1 MIFNILIF
9 TFIICIMN
17 KFIKST
23 IILIIGGFI
32 TKILGM
38 IIKIV
43 ITRMIK
49 SSGYGLYALITPT
62 MILLISLSQLGLPTA
77 LNVLIAKRKNIKK
90 LITTSLIISL
100 SLDIIIAIFLFAF
113 SKYIC
118 YSLLNEPKT
127 YLGLIAISF
136 ILPFISISN
145 ILRSFYFAKERML
158 PHVITNILED
168 IVKLLLIILFLPYFI
183 NKGIEY
189 AIFFIVLTN
198 IFSELT
204 SIIGFI
210 ILLPKFKCNKN
221 ELKPNK
227 KITKSLLSI
236 ALPTTGSRIIGSI
249 GFFLEP
255 IIITSILYKTG
266 YTNNYIITEYGIING
281 YVLPLILLPSFFTA
295 ALSQALI
302 PNVSKYYSLKKYN
315 LVKRKIKQAII
326 ASLVIGIPCTIIFTV
341 IPDIPLKLIYNT
353 NEGITYI
360 KFLAPICLLHYIQSP
375 ISSSL
380 QAMNQAKI
388 SFKGTVYGTIIRTL
402 LLIILSFKLGIW
414 GLVIATSTNILFVTL
429 FDYINVKKVL
439 KKATN

>member
-1 MIFNILIF
+1 
-9 TFIICIMN
+9 MN

-49 SSGYGLYALITPT
+49 SSGYGLYALIMPT
-62 MILLISLSQLGLPTA
+62 MMLLISLSQLGLPTA
-77 LNVLIAKRKNIKK
+77 LNVLIAKNKNTKK
-90 LITTSLIISL
+90 LITASLIISL
-100 SLDIIIAIFLFAF
+100 SLDLIIALFLLLE
-113 SKYIC
+113 SKYI
-118 YSLLNEPKT
+118 STNLLKEPRV
-127 YLGLIAISF
+127 YLGLLGISL

-145 ILRSFYFAKERML
+145 ILRSYYFAKERML

-168 IVKLLLIILFLPYFI
+168 IVKLGLILLFLPYFLS
-183 NKGIEY
+183 KGISQ
-189 AIFFIVLTN
+189 AIFFIVITN

-210 ILLPKFKCNKN
+210 ILLPKFTCKKKDI
-221 ELKPNK
+221 KPNK
-227 KITKSLLSI
+227 GIIKSLLNI
-236 ALPTTGSRIIGSI
+236 ALPTTGSRIVGSI

-255 IIITSILYKTG
+255 IIITSILYKIG
-266 YTNNYIITEYGIING
+266 YTNNYIVTEYGIING

-302 PNVSKYYSLKKYN
+302 PNVSKNYSKNKYN
-315 LVKRKIKQAII
+315 LVERKIKQAII
-326 ASLVIGIPCTIIFTV
+326 ASLIIGIPCTIIFTI
-341 IPDIPLKLIYNT
+341 IPEVPLKLIYNT
-353 NEGITYI
+353 NEGVNYI

-380 QAMNQAKI
+380 QAMNQAKT
-388 SFKGTVYGTIIRTL
+388 SFKGTVYGTIIKTL
-402 LLIILSFKLGIW
+402 LLFILSFKLGMW
-414 GLVIATSTNILFVTL
+414 ALVIATSANILFVTIY
-429 FDYINVKKVL
+429 DYINVKKVL
-439 KKATN
+439 KEKI